1 MTPAARGDSAR
12 PMRLPSPARAL
23 RCALLLTVTLLAG
36 CDDDITAPLPDPMPD
51 PMPDAAPSDAMSDG
65 MPLDEGMPPDLAYAI
80 DDGMPDGTL
89 DRALP
94 MDARPDMP
102 SLPVD
107 ATPDARPDLAAPVDA
122 APADAAPPDATRDLY
137 LPDFAGIESCVN
149 QRDDDDDGLIDCGDP
164 DCRGSGACF
173 HIREDCHNGIDDD
186 GDLHA
191 DCDDAYC
198 LVDPACPAPEVEPY
212 TTEALQRRFDFECL
226 HCHGPINPFSGLELT
241 APFEDAIVDVLS
253 AQVAM
258 PLVKSG
264 DRQQSFLYLKLT
276 WHHLEVGGDGEGM
289 PPEGE
294 KWSAADAERL
304 GRWIDG
310 LGTD

>member
-1 MTPAARGDSAR
+1 
-12 PMRLPSPARAL
+12 MRLPCPARAL
-23 RCALLLTVTLLAG
+23 LLTAALVG
-36 CDDDITAPLPDPMPD
+36 CDDGMSDPLPDL
-51 PMPDAAPSDAMSDG
+51 PDATPSDAMHALDG
-65 MPLDEGMPPDLAYAI
+65 MSLDEGMPLDMAYAI
-80 DDGMPDGTL
+80 DDGMADGTF

-94 MDARPDMP
+94 
-102 SLPVD
+102 LD
-107 ATPDARPDLAAPVDA
+107 ATPDAGRDMATPDVGRPDLAL
-122 APADAAPPDATRDLY
+122 PADAAPPDATRDLY
-137 LPDFAGIESCVN
+137 LPDFAGIENCVN
-149 QRDDDDDGLIDCGDP
+149 ERDDDDDGLIDCGDP

-173 HIREDCHNGIDDD
+173 HVREDCHNGIDDD

-198 LVDPACPAPEVEPY
+198 LVDPACPAPDVEPF
-212 TTEALQRRFDFECL
+212 TPDALQRRFDFECVF
-226 HCHGPINPFSGLELT
+226 CHGPVNPFSGLDLT
-241 APFEDAIVDVLS
+241 EPFEDAVVDVLS

-304 GRWIDG
+304 GRWIDA
-310 LGTD
+310 LGTE

>member
-1 MTPAARGDSAR
+1 
-12 PMRLPSPARAL
+12 MRLPSPARAL
-23 RCALLLTVTLLAG
+23 PSALLLTVALVG
-36 CDDDITAPLPDPMPD
+36 CDDDMSDPLPDALA
-51 PMPDAAPSDAMSDG
+51 DAAPRDG
-65 MPLDEGMPPDLAYAI
+65 MIDLDGMRPDQGTPPDMAYAI
-80 DDGMPDGTL
+80 DDGMLDGTPDGIA
-89 DRALP
+89 DARGDMALP
-94 MDARPDMP
+94 LDAA
-102 SLPVD
+102 L
-107 ATPDARPDLAAPVDA
+107 DARPDLAIPDLAIPV
-122 APADAAPPDATRDLY
+122 DAAPPDATRDLY
-137 LPDFAGIESCVN
+137 LPDFAGIENCVN

-173 HIREDCHNGIDDD
+173 HVREDCHNGIDDD

-198 LVDPACPAPEVEPY
+198 LVDPACPAPDVEPF
-212 TTEALQRRFDFECL
+212 TTDALQRRFDFECVF
-226 HCHGPINPFSGLELT
+226 CHGPVNPFSGLDLT
-241 APFEDAIVDVLS
+241 EPFEDAVVDVGS

-258 PLVKSG
+258 PLVKPG

-310 LGTD
+310 LGTE